1 MSMMSSPEIWRIVNP
16 GMEGAYGGVVGYEIE
31 AMGAMTMLTPGDY
44 MQRRAGFTNHTLWVT
59 PFAQNDLFA
68 AGDYPSVS
76 TAGAGLPAW
85 TAANRAV
92 ANTDVVAWLTMGF
105 PTTYRVLKTG
115 RSCQWRGTA
124 SRSGRWGSSVETRRS
139 ICRRCRSEALRGRG
153 GMSEQSLQSGY
164 GSFNRGRSRSGRRS
178 GVVAWRTMTGGRAA
192 A

>member
-76 TAGAGLPAW
+76 TAGAGLPA
-85 TAANRAV
+85 
-92 ANTDVVAWLTMGF
+92 
-105 PTTYRVLKTG
+105 
-115 RSCQWRGTA
+115 
-124 SRSGRWGSSVETRRS
+124 
-139 ICRRCRSEALRGRG
+139 
-153 GMSEQSLQSGY
+153 
-164 GSFNRGRSRSGRRS
+164 
-178 GVVAWRTMTGGRAA
+178 
-192 A
+192 